1 MLTKE
6 IIIDKVEFVGKWKT
20 ILVRKRTDILEDG
33 LLVSSSYERDSY
45 ELLNVSSISELPIE
59 IQPYATGVW
68 TEALRDEL
76 QADMDAH
83 AQKMAE
89 LEAEASSSE
98 S

>member
-33 LLVSSSYERDSY
+33 FLVSSSYERDSY
-45 ELLNVSSISELPIE
+45 ELLNVSSISELPVE

-68 TEALRDEL
+68 TEDLRNEL
-76 QADMDAH
+76 QANIDAH

-89 LEAEASSSE
+89 LEVEASSSE